1 MVNPAV
7 VKKSLLLMVILS
19 LLIGTVAAY
28 EISITAPGSVQ
39 VGRPIVVNG
48 TSNLH
53 TGTTVEIV
61 LSYSD
66 NTYHEVARKS
76 VTIQS
81 VPDFSVT
88 FDTKGLGSGVYKLE
102 VLPVAGIQF
111 LGNSTTLRSVQ
122 LVDRSGEIRITS
134 PEKQEFDGMLRVE
147 GSLANTQNTGVQVEV
162 KDAAGTTI
170 FGPEYIATTQAGAFS
185 REVPITESGSYDVE
199 FTDEKGFIGT
209 VTFTV
214 EELPQAT
221 TPVPTTVPT
230 PAVPIVSA
238 TAGASQDNPAYFT
251 VTTKGE
257 PVRIT
262 ASTGIDWVIEYPDA
276 AGNIQKVNRAGS
288 ATTEEI
294 TLPGTPETV
303 YLKVYPYLY
312 SASGQVTI
320 KGENAKSIEV
330 SATVPPVF
338 SGTSG
343 STTSPTQKGPLPA
356 YLPLLAIGIGIA
368 VFVLFWKDR
377 SSR

>member
-1 MVNPAV
+1 MVNPALA
-7 VKKSLLLMVILS
+7 KKSLLLLVILS

-28 EISITAPGSVQ
+28 EISITAPESVQ
-39 VGRPIVVNG
+39 VGKPIVVNG

-134 PEKQEFDGMLRVE
+134 PEKQEFDGMLRIE

-221 TPVPTTVPT
+221 TPVPTTAPT
-230 PAVPIVSA
+230 PVVPIVSA
-238 TAGASQDNPAYFT
+238 TAEASQDNPAYFT

-257 PVRIT
+257 PVQIT
-262 ASTGIDWVIEYPDA
+262 TSTGIDWVIEYSDA

-288 ATTEEI
+288 ATAEEI

-320 KGENAKSIEV
+320 MGENAKSIEV

-338 SGTSG
+338 SGTPG
-343 STTSPTQKGPLPA
+343 STTSSAPQGPLPA

-368 VFVLFWKDR
+368 VFVLFRKNR